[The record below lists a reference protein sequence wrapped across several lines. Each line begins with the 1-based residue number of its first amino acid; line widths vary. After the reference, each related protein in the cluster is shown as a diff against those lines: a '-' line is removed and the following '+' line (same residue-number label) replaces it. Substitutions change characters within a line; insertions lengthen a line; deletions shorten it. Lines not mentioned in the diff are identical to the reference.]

1 MQAVQRRPNRLASSA
16 NKRTCLP
23 MDKNRH
29 SSCLEGLG
37 ERMASQLSNHAINRS
52 RQLGFSAIQELELGT
67 SIGQRIPNTRKS
79 KKANPT
85 QR

>member
-1 MQAVQRRPNRLASSA
+1 
-16 NKRTCLP
+16 
-23 MDKNRH
+23 
-29 SSCLEGLG
+29 
-37 ERMASQLSNHAINRS
+37 MASQLSNHAINRS

>member
-1 MQAVQRRPNRLASSA
+1 
-16 NKRTCLP
+16 
-23 MDKNRH
+23 
-29 SSCLEGLG
+29 
-37 ERMASQLSNHAINRS
+37 MASQLSNHTNNRS

-67 SIGQRIPNTRKS
+67 SKGQRILNTHQS